1 MTEPLPPALA
11 GERLD
16 RAVALLTQTSRSTAA
31 ALVAAGAVQVNGRV
45 RTDRA
50 ARLSEGDELVVA
62 AAALATERERGRPSA
77 EPDTELAVVHEDR
90 HLVVVDKPAG
100 LVVHPG
106 AGRTAGTLCGA
117 LLARY
122 PEMAAVGEATRP
134 GIVHRLDAGTSGLL
148 VAARTSGAY
157 DSLVAQLAGRAVR
170 RRYEAVCWGTVGD
183 DPGGKGA
190 PGGRAGPPPRPPSDP
205 ASSPE
210 PQQDPLGFAREILL
224 GVWQRPS
231 EYCEAA
237 YAPYAVLS
245 DSDREVAGASEIFSH
260 YAALRESL
268 KVLRLSV
275 DHAGLQARG
284 GGWTLAARWTAA
296 AEHSREFEELPATR
310 APLFL
315 MGISHWWLT
324 GGRVA
329 REWTVFDRLA
339 LMEQILR
346 HGKTP

>member
-183 DPGGKGA
+183 DRGVIDA
-190 PGGRAGPPPRPPSDP
+190 PVGRSGRRPAQMAVTERGRP
-205 ASSPE
+205 ARTRYEVRRRYGSPAPVTHLRCRLE
-210 PQQDPLGFAREILL
+210 TGRTHQIRVHLAAIGHPLL
-224 GVWQRPS
+224 GDEVYGTVPTVGGPTVGGS
-231 EYCEAA
+231 AVGGPAA
-237 YAPYAVLS
+237 K
-245 DSDREVAGASEIFSH
+245 
-260 YAALRESL
+260 AALRL
-268 KVLRLSV
+268 DRPALHAALLGF
-275 DHAGLQARG
+275 DH
-284 GGWTLAARWTAA
+284 
-296 AEHSREFEELPATR
+296 P
-310 APLFL
+310 
-315 MGISHWWLT
+315 T
-324 GGRVA
+324 GGREMLFESALPADLEAV
-329 REWTVFDRLA
+329 LA
-339 LMEQILR
+339 ALS
-346 HGKTP
+346 

>member
-1 MTEPLPPALA
+1 MVAGVQRGRRGHLGRRGALRGAGPPCGPARRSAAGGGVTEPLPPALA

-183 DPGGKGA
+183 DPGVVRA
-190 PGGRAGPPPRPPSDP
+190 PVGRSGRRPPAMAGPGRRRPGRARDGGRP
-205 ASSPE
+205 
-210 PQQDPLGFAREILL
+210 
-224 GVWQRPS
+224 
-231 EYCEAA
+231 
-237 YAPYAVLS
+237 
-245 DSDREVAGASEIFSH
+245 
-260 YAALRESL
+260 
-268 KVLRLSV
+268 
-275 DHAGLQARG
+275 RG
-284 GGWTLAARWTAA
+284 G
-296 AEHSREFEELPATR
+296 
-310 APLFL
+310 
-315 MGISHWWLT
+315 
-324 GGRVA
+324 
-329 REWTVFDRLA
+329 
-339 LMEQILR
+339 
-346 HGKTP
+346 